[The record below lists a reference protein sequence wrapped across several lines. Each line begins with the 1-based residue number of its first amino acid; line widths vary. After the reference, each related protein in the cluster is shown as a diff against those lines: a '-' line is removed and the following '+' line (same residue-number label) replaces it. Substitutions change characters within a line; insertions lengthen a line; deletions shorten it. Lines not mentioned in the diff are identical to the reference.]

1 MTTSRRL
8 PAEIIK
14 TTKRLW
20 TSIKKHHRDCLNKL
34 FRDHYQP
41 SPDGQIDR
49 LWVTRL
55 TPEVKHQLR
64 LHLSVIRF
72 GDILDWTDK
81 EVGIVILKF
90 YHII

>member
-8 PAEIIK
+8 PAVTIK

-20 TSIKKHHRDCLNKL
+20 TSVKNHHRDCLKKL
-34 FRDHYQP
+34 FDVNYQ
-41 SPDGQIDR
+41 SLPDGQPDK

-64 LHLSVIRF
+64 IHLCVIKF
-72 GDILDWTDK
+72 GDLFDWTDK
-81 EVGIVILKF
+81 EVGTKILKF
-90 YHII
+90 YHVI